1 MSEPEIYEI
10 HHEDGTSH
18 IAVSPGTSRAEAEQ
32 LAARAREAA
41 KSALAANQPDVEYVA
56 REISGY
62 DTDCR
67 VIATLPKAQADAMTE
82 EELAEWD
89 AEQRRELEV
98 KQNQEQQPDDVPGAE
113 EYVTRV
119 RVEGDRRMIAVLK
132 KEASDQVTD
141 QELFGD
147 LEAWAAEQGGHDRHL
162 WAVEDPDDV

>member
-1 MSEPEIYEI
+1 MSDSEIYEI

-18 IAVSPGTSRAEAEQ
+18 IAVSKGTSRAEAEQ

-41 KSALAANQPDVEYVA
+41 KAALAANQPDVEYVA

-82 EELAEWD
+82 EELTAWD
-89 AEQRRELEV
+89 AERRGELAV
-98 KQNQEQQPDDVPGAE
+98 QDQEQPDVAPGSE
-113 EYVTRV
+113 DYVTRV

-132 KEASDQVTD
+132 KGASDQVTD

-147 LEAWAAEQGGHDRHL
+147 LEAWAAEQGGHDGHL
-162 WAVEDPDDV
+162 RAVEDPDDV